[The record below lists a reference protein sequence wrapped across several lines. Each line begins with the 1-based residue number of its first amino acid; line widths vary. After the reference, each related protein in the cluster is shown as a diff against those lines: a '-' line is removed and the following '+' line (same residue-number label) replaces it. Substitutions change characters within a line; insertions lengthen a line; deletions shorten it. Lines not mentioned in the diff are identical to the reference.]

1 MVNKAIRSLFQQNGT
16 IIKCNESKNYWKYTE
31 TAPNSGNRKAIQDGF
46 FRGCLR
52 MGSDGSYKNET
63 FYRYALP
70 KEDLKNV
77 NQVTHPLGPADINN
91 FSPKICNFCYINK
104 DRYK

>member
-31 TAPNSGNRKAIQDGF
+31 TAPNSWNRKAIQDGF

-63 FYRYALP
+63 FYRYTLP
-70 KEDLKNV
+70 KEDLKKCKSSD
-77 NQVTHPLGPADINN
+77 TPLGPCWYQQ
-91 FSPKICNFCYINK
+91 FFTENK
-104 DRYK
+104 QLLLYQHR